1 MRVEK
6 SYRQAIAESA
16 PGARNDGV
24 NSDIS
29 GAICCPHSLRQ
40 RPACKQ
46 IGRRRLISFP
56 SRSFFGRSLA
66 RDWLAKNVEESNLL
80 PNEGKLTCHQ
90 LQSVPPKLPMRVLV
104 ILLLAGAL
112 SLGVTRGF
120 SQGREKSE
128 TIEASSMGTGTQL
141 GQMFGI
147 TVILYEYSTPE
158 DRQILMQAFE
168 KGKNQGLVNALSKMR
183 AVGHIAITGTLG
195 YDLSYVR
202 MIPTPTGRKIRF
214 VTNRPITFAEA
225 WADSSSQ
232 SYNLTG
238 GEFDIN
244 DSDKSK
250 NTGVLYPLAQLAI
263 DKQGQLQIELNQNA
277 WTLVDVLDWKGTPGV
292 N

>member
-1 MRVEK
+1 M
-6 SYRQAIAESA
+6 
-16 PGARNDGV
+16 G
-24 NSDIS
+24 
-29 GAICCPHSLRQ
+29 
-40 RPACKQ
+40 
-46 IGRRRLISFP
+46 
-56 SRSFFGRSLA
+56 
-66 RDWLAKNVEESNLL
+66 
-80 PNEGKLTCHQ
+80 
-90 LQSVPPKLPMRVLV
+90 VLV

-112 SLGVTRGF
+112 SLGVIRGF

-195 YDLSYVR
+195 YDLSYIR

-225 WADSSSQ
+225 WTDSSSQ